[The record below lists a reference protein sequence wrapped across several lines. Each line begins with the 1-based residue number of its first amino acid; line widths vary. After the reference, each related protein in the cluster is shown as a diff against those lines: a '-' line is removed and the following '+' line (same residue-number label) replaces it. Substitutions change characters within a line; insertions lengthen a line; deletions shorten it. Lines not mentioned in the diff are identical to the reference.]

1 MNFRIL
7 AIALVILSIVNV
19 CRAGDDKKDAVL
31 DPEIEKELKA
41 AGWTDI
47 KGSWKKVK
55 PHIYEVTDGKLETN
69 KTDGTLSVT
78 VDGGKGTTGV
88 YVRNGHEAK
97 DYVIPGLNNMVTHIV
112 SHTGY
117 GVEVQDEKKAEFLGP
132 VQIPDRKPY
141 YVPAKKSDLVLKPG
155 EKTAISITVKDVGL
169 DIDVNGKHPISHTT
183 FKISK
188 DGPFA
193 IIVTGTMTIESP
205 TVKD

>member
-1 MNFRIL
+1 MLMGL
-7 AIALVILSIVNV
+7 AIANV
-19 CRAGDDKKDAVL
+19 VRAADDKKPVL

-55 PHIYEVTDGKLETN
+55 PNIYEVTDGKLETS

-78 VDGGKGTTGV
+78 VDGGHGTAGV

-97 DYVIPGLNNMVTHIV
+97 DYVIPGQNNMVTHIA

-117 GVEVQDEKKAEFLGP
+117 GVEITDEKKCEVLGP
-132 VQIPDRKPY
+132 TQVPDRKPF
-141 YVPAKKSDLVLKPG
+141 YVPARKSELTLKPG
-155 EKTAISITVKDVGL
+155 EKTAVSITVKDIAL
-169 DIDVNGKHPISHTT
+169 DIDVNGKHPISHST

-193 IIVTGTMTIESP
+193 IVVTGTMTIESP